1 MTCSWLHSNA
11 AQMLC
16 LLWDVVF
23 LWLMFSLRVHD
34 QKGLSIVTLYE
45 TTLHKSRF
53 LGRDWLLFIYFRNNS
68 CDSIGKIKTIQAL
81 AECIVVYSFPWSS
94 FNDSI

>member
-1 MTCSWLHSNA
+1 
-11 AQMLC
+11 MLTLGC
-16 LLWDVVF
+16 GVF
-23 LWLMFSLRVHD
+23 VTNVFTESTLPERF
-34 QKGLSIVTLYE
+34 KFVTLYE

-53 LGRDWLLFIYFRNNS
+53 LGSDWLLFIYFRSNS
-68 CDSIGKIKTIQAL
+68 CDSIGKIKKIQAL